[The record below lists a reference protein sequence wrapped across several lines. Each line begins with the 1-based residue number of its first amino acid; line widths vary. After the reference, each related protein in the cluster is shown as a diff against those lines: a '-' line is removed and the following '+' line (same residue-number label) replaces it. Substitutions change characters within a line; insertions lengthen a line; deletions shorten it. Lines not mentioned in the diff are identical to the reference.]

1 MRGTWAKRVSALAV
15 SNLFASTSTYLV
27 FVIASRNLTP
37 VQLGT
42 FAMCTA
48 LYPSINQ
55 LIDGGSGVRLVRDV
69 RQHPDHGWLLGSS
82 LRRRIAWNT
91 VLGAAVGAIL
101 VSTSSLSTA
110 GGLAFLLAA
119 VGAAF
124 YGMLLIQ
131 RQAEETPRS
140 LVLLQMLNGAVFL
153 GTVGLALVAG
163 AVDSVTGCLMVL
175 AMAFALSVAAGLVV
189 SKRASALLRGTA
201 RPMEQPALRDDSRHF
216 FVGVVANI
224 VSSSSVSVI
233 MGPTRPV
240 AVAAYAVAERPTM
253 GLASLSNAV
262 GNYVL
267 PRLAVMDDIGHR
279 QVLTR
284 LAKLLPLLGAGVVV
298 VAVPAVPLIRWMSGD
313 NADLVE
319 PGTVLALL
327 VAYAISLIA
336 VITGS
341 ALAVRGQS
349 ETLRN
354 TQVTQAILSV
364 LAAATAVLAAS
375 ALVAAV
381 GVMLARLVTLLWQWI
396 ALRDELV
403 TAPADSRGIADV

>member
-1 MRGTWAKRVSALAV
+1 MSRIWVKRVSALAV
-15 SNLFASTSTYLV
+15 SNLFASASTYLV
-27 FVIASRNLTP
+27 FVVASRNLTP

-42 FAMCTA
+42 FAVATA

-55 LIDGGSGVRLVRDV
+55 LVDGGSGVRLVRDV
-69 RQHPDHGWLLGSS
+69 RQHPDHAWLLNAS
-82 LRRRIAWNT
+82 LRRRMAWNAG
-91 VLGAAVGAIL
+91 LGATTGAAL
-101 VSTSSLSTA
+101 VLTRSLTSA
-110 GGLAFLLAA
+110 GGMAFLLAA

-124 YGMLLIQ
+124 YGLLLIQ
-131 RQAEETPRS
+131 RQAQESPGS
-140 LVLLQMLNGAVFL
+140 LVILQTLNGAIFL
-153 GTVGLALVAG
+153 TTVGAALVAG
-163 AVDSVTGCLMVL
+163 VVSSVTGCLMVL
-175 AMAFALSVAAGLVV
+175 AVAFTVSVIVGLVV
-189 SKRASALLRGTA
+189 SKRSSALLR
-201 RPMEQPALRDDSRHF
+201 RPLRPSGQPEVPDDSRHF

-224 VSSSSVSVI
+224 VSASSVSVI
-233 MGPTRPV
+233 LGPTRPGV
-240 AVAAYAVAERPTM
+240 VAAYAVAERPTM

-267 PRLAVMDDIGHR
+267 PRLAVMDADGHR
-279 QVLTR
+279 QVLAR
-284 LAKLLPLLGAGVVV
+284 LARMLPLLAAAVAV
-298 VAVPAVPLIRWMSGD
+298 VAVPVVPLIRWMSGD

-327 VAYAISLIA
+327 VAYAVSLVA

-354 TQVTQAILSV
+354 TQVAQAILSV
-364 LAAATAVLAAS
+364 LAAAAAVLAAS

-381 GVMLARLVTLLWQWI
+381 GVMVARLTTLLWQWI

-403 TAPADSRGIADV
+403 ARSSGLEGVADV